1 MTFARGLFAYW
12 YLLLN
17 INQYLWRFIFLF
29 ILLLLTIFIT
39 HKFLV
44 KIQLGYNLNIKV
56 EFTMNKNNV
65 IDLNSLNVDELRAIT
80 ENAQQ
85 LIEEK
90 QHQRL
95 YDAYM
100 QFEKI
105 AEESD
110 ASIEEIL
117 QAGEKLEKKRSIK
130 YRNTDNNEETWTG
143 RGRKPTWLVDALA
156 TGRKLEDFAI

>member
-1 MTFARGLFAYW
+1 
-12 YLLLN
+12 
-17 INQYLWRFIFLF
+17 
-29 ILLLLTIFIT
+29 
-39 HKFLV
+39 
-44 KIQLGYNLNIKV
+44 
-56 EFTMNKNNV
+56 MNKNNV

-85 LIEEK
+85 LIAQK

-95 YDAYM
+95 YDAYT

-130 YRNTDNNEETWTG
+130 YRNTDNEEETWTG

-156 TGRKLEDFAI
+156 AGRKLEDFAI

>member
-1 MTFARGLFAYW
+1 MI
-12 YLLLN
+12 LN
-17 INQYLWRFIFLF
+17 E
-29 ILLLLTIFIT
+29 TIFSINAI
-39 HKFLV
+39 FYIL
-44 KIQLGYNLNIKV
+44 YFNV
-56 EFTMNKNNV
+56 ETTMNKNNV
-65 IDLNSLNVDELRAIT
+65 IDLNDLNVDELRAIT

-85 LIEEK
+85 LIAQK

-95 YDAYM
+95 YDAYT

-105 AEESD
+105 AEESN

-130 YRNTDNNEETWTG
+130 YRNTDNDEETWTG

-156 TGRKLEDFAI
+156 AGSQLEDFAI

>member
-1 MTFARGLFAYW
+1 
-12 YLLLN
+12 
-17 INQYLWRFIFLF
+17 
-29 ILLLLTIFIT
+29 
-39 HKFLV
+39 
-44 KIQLGYNLNIKV
+44 
-56 EFTMNKNNV
+56 MNKSNV

-85 LIEEK
+85 LIAQK

-95 YDAYM
+95 YDAYT

-105 AEESD
+105 AEESN

-130 YRNTDNNEETWTG
+130 YRNTDNDEETWTG
-143 RGRKPTWLVDALA
+143 RGRKPKWVEAWLASGNAMESLGV
-156 TGRKLEDFAI
+156 